1 MKNEAV
7 EYKHPIGV
15 EKTSSTQLE
24 LDLEAKNCEV
34 TYLREIVI
42 PTDNKEPV
50 KTLED
55 GAPNEG
61 AIGGYPSN

>member
-1 MKNEAV
+1 MKKEAV
-7 EYKHPIGV
+7 EYKHLLGV
-15 EKTSSTQLE
+15 EKKSFTQME

-34 TYLREIVI
+34 IYLRNVMT
-42 PTDNKEPV
+42 PTDNEESV